1 MSDTGAVIALFV
13 AAMIGAGFVGQL
25 LGEALIRFAIW
36 KGWLPQRTII
46 MRFHSLSVEAAPAS
60 RQKEDTHV

>member
-1 MSDTGAVIALFV
+1 MSDTGAVVALFI

-36 KGWLPQRTII
+36 RGWFSRRTII
-46 MRFHSLSVEAAPAS
+46 VRTHIW
-60 RQKEDTHV
+60 DTDSERGQGDE

>member
-1 MSDTGAVIALFV
+1 MSDTAAVVVLFI

-36 KGWLPQRTII
+36 RGWFARRTII
-46 MRFHSLSVEAAPAS
+46 VKTHIWEQDIPAPTK
-60 RQKEDTHV
+60 QGGHGDE